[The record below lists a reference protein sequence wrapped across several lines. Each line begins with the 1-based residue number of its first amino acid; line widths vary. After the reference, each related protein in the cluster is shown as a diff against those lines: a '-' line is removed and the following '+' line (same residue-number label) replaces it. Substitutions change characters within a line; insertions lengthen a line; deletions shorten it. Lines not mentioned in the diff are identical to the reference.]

1 MVRLDQNKRVIESTI
16 VAYLYVTPRATA
28 LDIAQAIGEP
38 DRKVQQFLHDMDDS
52 GLVIMKCG
60 WYSLSQHKRESIKK
74 GGGA

>member
-1 MVRLDQNKRVIESTI
+1 MVRLDKGKRVMESTI

-38 DRKVQQFLHDMDDS
+38 DRKVQQCLHDMDDG

-60 WYSLSQHKRESIKK
+60 WYSLSESKRKSIKN